1 MQRPMASKENRIRR
15 LCSDLLAKRSDE
27 DFEPLIIEL
36 RDALHQHI
44 ENLRESLGSY
54 PLLIERR
61 VRNEIQPHHKG
72 KDEAAAAGESRQQA
86 RVLKRR
92 IA

>member
-1 MQRPMASKENRIRR
+1 MASNEGRIRR

-27 DFEPLIIEL
+27 DFEPLIVEL
-36 RDALHQHI
+36 RDALHQYI
-44 ENLRESLGSY
+44 EDLRESLGSY
-54 PLLIERR
+54 PLLVEGRAG
-61 VRNEIQPHHKG
+61 NEIRPHNRG
-72 KDEAAAAGESRQQA
+72 EDEAAAAGESRRQA

>member
-1 MQRPMASKENRIRR
+1 MASNEGRIRR

-27 DFEPLIIEL
+27 DFEPLIVEL

-44 ENLRESLGSY
+44 EDLRESLGSY
-54 PLLIERR
+54 PLHVEGRAG
-61 VRNEIQPHHKG
+61 NEIRPHNRG
-72 KDEAAAAGESRQQA
+72 DEAAAAGESRRQA